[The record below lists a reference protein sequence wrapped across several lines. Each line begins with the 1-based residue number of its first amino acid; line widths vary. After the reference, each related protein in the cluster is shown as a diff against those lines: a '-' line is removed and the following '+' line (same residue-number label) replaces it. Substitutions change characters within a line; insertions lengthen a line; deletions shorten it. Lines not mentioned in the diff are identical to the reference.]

1 MPAPHVLISGA
12 SVAGPALAFWLNEAG
27 WSTTVVE
34 RFDELRDTG
43 HNIDVRGAAREV
55 VRRMG
60 LMDAILAARTGE
72 EGTEYVDGRGR
83 SVAVFPRSATDV
95 DGATAELEILRG
107 ELARIICARTQDRTE
122 YLFGDQITGLD
133 DTGDHVAVTFQNSG
147 PRSFDTV
154 VIADGLTS
162 RTRRLI
168 MPDADITRVGLYT
181 AYLTM
186 PRTGDDNDYWRW
198 YNAPDSRVVM
208 TRPDNVGT
216 TRALLSFV
224 SNVRGLEEL
233 PQAQITGLLRRTFS
247 DAGWVTPRVL
257 DALTEAPY
265 YFDAVGQVR
274 LPRWS
279 RGRVGLVGDA
289 AYCSSPL
296 SGMSTSL
303 ALVGAYVLAGELA
316 GTGDPATAFARF
328 EQKLRPYVAGAQKLP
343 PGGPR
348 LAHPR
353 TRAGIGVLHG
363 VARVLGSRPVQK
375 LAVFDRLS
383 RTSADDFALPDRL
396 PAVTTAVDRSTA
408 RPAERTET

>member
-1 MPAPHVLISGA
+1 MPAPHILISGA
-12 SVAGPALAFWLNEAG
+12 GVAGPALAFWLNAAG
-27 WSTTVVE
+27 WTTTVVE

-60 LMDAILAARTGE
+60 LEETMLAVRTGE
-72 EGTEYVDGRGR
+72 EGTEFLDTRGR
-83 SVAVFPRSATDV
+83 PVAVFPRSATDV

-107 ELARIICARTQDRTE
+107 ELSRILHESTRGGTE
-122 YLFGDQITGLD
+122 YVFGDHITGLD
-133 DTGDHVAVTFQNSG
+133 DTGERVEVTFTHSA
-147 PRSFDTV
+147 PRSFDVV
-154 VIADGLTS
+154 VIAEGLTS
-162 RTRRLI
+162 RTRRLV
-168 MPDADITRVGLYT
+168 MPGADITRTGLYT
-181 AYLTM
+181 AYLTI
-186 PRTGDDNDYWRW
+186 PRTDEDNDHWRW
-198 YNAPDSRVVM
+198 YNATDARSVM

-233 PQAQITGLLRRTFS
+233 PRPEVTRLLRQTFS
-247 DAGWVTPRVL
+247 DVGWVTPRVL
-257 DALTEAPY
+257 DGLDAPY
-265 YFDAVGQVR
+265 YFDAIGQVR

-289 AYCSSPL
+289 AYCASPM

-316 GTGDPATAFARF
+316 DGADDPAAAFDRF
-328 EQKLRPYVAGAQKLP
+328 EQRMRPYVDRAQKLP

-353 TRAGIGVLHG
+353 TKAGIGVLHA
-363 VARVLGSRPVQK
+363 VARVLGSGPVQK

-383 RTSADDFALPDRL
+383 RTSADDFALPDRPRVAAPRQ
-396 PAVTTAVDRSTA
+396 PA
-408 RPAERTET
+408 